1 MLLTFFN
8 ALEFNQQ

>member
-1 MLLTFFN
+1 MLLTSFN